1 MRLNSSEVPV
11 PRPNVLPIITRV
23 ICGFSKDIGY
33 SSMVISCLL
42 LWKSMYLSMI
52 YRNKKLSLDI

>member
-1 MRLNSSEVPV
+1 V